1 MSGEYLTRILLSRNG
16 VKAIVGGMITSET
29 DDWRKFEMVG
39 RVIATPPKG
48 WTAEKYYQH
57 ISSQVVIFIK
67 YSEISLVILVFQWLF
82 VSGTI
87 SSQTLLSYYNQ
98 IYFILMVIVTFIT

>member
-39 RVIATPPKG
+39 RVIATPPKD

-57 ISSQVVIFIK
+57 ISSQVVIFTK
-67 YSEISLVILVFQWLF
+67 YFEISLVILVFQWLF

>member
-39 RVIATPPKG
+39 RVIATPPKD

-57 ISSQVVIFIK
+57 ISSQVVIVII
-67 YSEISLVILVFQWLF
+67 EISLVISVFQWLF